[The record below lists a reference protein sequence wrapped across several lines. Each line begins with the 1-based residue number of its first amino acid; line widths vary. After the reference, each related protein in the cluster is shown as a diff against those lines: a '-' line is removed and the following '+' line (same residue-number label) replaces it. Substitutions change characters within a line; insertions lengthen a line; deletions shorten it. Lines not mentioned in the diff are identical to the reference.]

1 MRLKVLLALAILFAP
16 NLIFSQ
22 ATDLFFSEY
31 IEGSGNV
38 KYLEIFNG
46 TGTSVDL
53 SDYEVLLFSNGSTS
67 ASDNSLTT
75 LTGTLEN
82 GAVLVIANSNA
93 EVVYNGFKVESNVT
107 FFNGDDALAIRKKSS
122 GLYVDIFG
130 AIGSDPGSLW
140 AAGDIVTSNKTLIRK
155 PDVMSGVTQNPGTGF
170 PTLGTEWIMKD
181 QDDISDLGKH
191 TFEAVQAH
199 LGTSAITLDASFT
212 PSQEIDVIS
221 YTSGSKLLS
230 KGFDLLRFVI
240 HEDGVDSDGEDDL
253 STLLNSFAF
262 TSTNL
267 SMNVDSI
274 AVLNSKNQV
283 LGAFKTGSTSN
294 FSLEL
299 NGYEIADNTT
309 DTLTLKVVFSSLVT
323 DNEQISI
330 SLQQVYSD
338 ESGSGF
344 VESAGTIIES
354 STNQSDNTLAV
365 IATKM
370 IASELENPYTVNKP
384 LVFSVEA
391 VNVNGSLDTDYS
403 GMLGVSMGQNASDEF
418 VYSNGSDLQQLAE
431 NGISTW
437 TVSYPVAEN
446 ITVSINNEFNNLDLD
461 FEFIIEEV
469 NPGGENESIAPGMLG
484 TELISYLRTN
494 YRVTNSLGYDTARDR
509 IFMIIDNKKTNGQGA
524 TTNTLEGVY
533 TGRVVTGYSSRGDA
547 QGSNFNTEHTW
558 PQSKFGSSNPMVS
571 DIHHLYPTDGT
582 ANGARGNLP
591 FEELDDNTE
600 VDKWY
605 LGTSVLTSAP
615 AANERSNYSKLNTN
629 TSFEP
634 RDVHKGNVA
643 RSMFYFWTIYATNSS
658 MVSGNDSFFNGMKND
673 LLTWHRFDKVDQA
686 EVKRSDTTAYYQ
698 GNRNPFVHDT
708 SLVIR
713 AYFPDQYIPTRIESF
728 EPKTELSIT
737 LNQNYPNPFNPS
749 TQIAFSINT
758 SSQVKLD
765 VFDIL
770 GKRVAA
776 LVNRKLA
783 AGEHSIQFNAANL
796 PSGVYLYRLTT
807 PSGILSKK
815 MLLIK

>member
-1 MRLKVLLALAILFAP
+1 MRLKILLVLAFLTAP
-16 NLIFSQ
+16 KLIFSQ
-22 ATDLFFSEY
+22 ATDLFISEY
-31 IEGSGNV
+31 VEGSSFN
-38 KYLEIFNG
+38 KYIEIFNG
-46 TGTSVDL
+46 TGSAINL
-53 SDYEVLLFSNGSTS
+53 SDYKLQRFQNGS
-67 ASDNSLTT
+67 SLVTLEYN

-82 GAVLVIANSNA
+82 GQTIVMSHKDAAVYSGVVIQNA
-93 EVVYNGFKVESNVT
+93 VIDY
-107 FFNGDDALAIRKKSS
+107 NGDDAMALLKIST

-130 AIGSDPGSLW
+130 AIGSDPGDYWS
-140 AAGDIVTSNKTLIRK
+140 AGNIVTQNKTLIRK
-155 PDVMSGVTQNPGTGF
+155 PDVSSGVTQNPGTGF

-181 QDDISDLGKH
+181 QDDVSDLGQH

-199 LGTSAITLDASFT
+199 VGTTQITLDDSFT
-212 PSQEIDVIS
+212 PSQEIDVIEF
-221 YTSGSKLLS
+221 TSGSKSLS
-230 KGFDLLRFVI
+230 EGFELFRFVI
-240 HEDGVDSDGEDDL
+240 HEDGVESDGDDDL
-253 STLLNSFAF
+253 STLLNSLVFSSTNF
-262 TSTNL
+262 TS
-267 SMNVDSI
+267 NVDSI
-274 AVLNSKNQV
+274 AILNSKQQV
-283 LGAFKTGSTSN
+283 LGTLKTETSTN
-294 FSLEL
+294 FSIEL
-299 NGYEIADNTT
+299 NGYEIVDNTT
-309 DTLTLKVVFSSLVT
+309 DTLSLRVIFNSLVT
-323 DNEQISI
+323 DNDQISI
-330 SLQQVYSD
+330 SLQQVFAD

-344 VESAGTIIES
+344 VESNGNIIES
-354 STNQSDNTLAV
+354 STNESDNTLAV
-365 IATKM
+365 VATKM
-370 IASELENPYTVNKP
+370 RASELKNPYTVNKP

-391 VNVNGSLDTDYS
+391 VNEYGSLDIDYS
-403 GMLGVSMGQNASDEF
+403 GMLGISMGQNASDEF

-431 NGISTW
+431 NGISIW

-446 ITVSINNEFNNLDLD
+446 ITVSINNEFNTLDLD
-461 FEFIIEEV
+461 FEFIIEET
-469 NPGGENESIAPGMLG
+469 NPGGENETIAPGMLG
-484 TELISYLRTN
+484 SELISYLRTN
-494 YRVTNSLGYDTARDR
+494 YKVTNSLGYDTARDR

-533 TGRVVTGYSSRGDA
+533 TGRIVTGYSSRSDA

-571 DIHHLYPTDGT
+571 DIHHLYPSDAT